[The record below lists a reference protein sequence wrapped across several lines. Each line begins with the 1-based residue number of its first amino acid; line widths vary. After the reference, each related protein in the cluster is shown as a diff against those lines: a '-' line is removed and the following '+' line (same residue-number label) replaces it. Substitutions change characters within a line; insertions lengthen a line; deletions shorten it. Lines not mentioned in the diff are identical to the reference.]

1 MVHKKWFFLLFGLFF
16 FLPMLKFAGPLLFL
30 LVPLAFFLFFA
41 GPHRRGYWGHHGGR
55 PGHWGHHGPWGYWDD
70 DTESPRKY
78 KNDEKPKRQYV
89 ETYDGDVLEV
99 IEEPRSV

>member
-1 MVHKKWFFLLFGLFF
+1 MVHKKWVFLFVGLFF
-16 FLPMLKFAGPLLFL
+16 FLPLLKFAGPFLFL

-41 GPHRRGYWGHHGGR
+41 GPHHRRDWGQYGE
-55 PGHWGHHGPWGYWDD
+55 WGWCNPDGEDG
-70 DTESPRKY
+70 PRKY